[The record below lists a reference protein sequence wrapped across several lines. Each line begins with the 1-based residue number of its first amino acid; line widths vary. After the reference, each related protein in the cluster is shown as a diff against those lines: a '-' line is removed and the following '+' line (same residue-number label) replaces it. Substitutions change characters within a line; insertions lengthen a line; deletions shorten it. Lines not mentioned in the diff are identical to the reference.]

1 MSLSERG
8 GNLGKGRYSQPGAR
22 NVTVKTTV
30 GGVRSAD
37 VSSSKQNACAA
48 KKRSVAGTKRRK
60 SKASTTFFFVA
71 LLPLV
76 RRSSLRA
83 PNHDGTVVESAA
95 HCCSQRDG
103 ERAHER
109 RQREQHQGA
118 ARRTSRGESAE
129 LQVSREGGGAAEFCV
144 LRAPALLHVRALRSR
159 YPRAPLLCI
168 PCLVRRH
175 HGSLRLMPHA
185 DHSPCGSCTSGS
197 PSCASPTRDT
207 ALSTSSLV
215 AARRLAAQR
224 PCARKVACTR
234 GLPRSPHASGQQDS
248 MYACV
253 SLCLCARRLSTTVRT
268 SKRHSVTF
276 CGTQQHK
283 RQPLRQ
289 IPYSSACTCR

>member
-8 GNLGKGRYSQPGAR
+8 GNLDKGRYSQPGAR

-37 VSSSKQNACAA
+37 VCSSKQNACAQQT
-48 KKRSVAGTKRRK
+48 RSVAGTKRK
-60 SKASTTFFFVA
+60 SKSDDGLPRGCPPAPRSSFVA
-71 LLPLV
+71 VCPQ
-76 RRSSLRA
+76 SC
-83 PNHDGTVVESAA
+83 GTVVESAA

-215 AARRLAAQR
+215 AARRLAAQG
-224 PCARKVACTR
+224 PCARMVACTR

-253 SLCLCARRLSTTVRT
+253 SLCLCAPSTAVRT

>member
-1 MSLSERG
+1 MRKRG
-8 GNLGKGRYSQPGAR
+8 GSLDNGRYRQPDAR

-37 VSSSKQNACAA
+37 VRSSKQNACAA
-48 KKRSVAGTKRRK
+48 KKSVAGTKRRK

-83 PNHDGTVVESAA
+83 PNHDGAVVESVD
-95 HCCSQRDG
+95 HCCSHRDG

-109 RQREQHQGA
+109 RQREQHQ
-118 ARRTSRGESAE
+118 
-129 LQVSREGGGAAEFCV
+129 V
-144 LRAPALLHVRALRSR
+144 LRAALLEVRAPSFKLRWKGAEQLSSACCACLRSCTSVHFAHVT
-159 YPRAPLLCI
+159 PAPPSSASRAWFAGTT
-168 PCLVRRH
+168 
-175 HGSLRLMPHA
+175 GSLRLMPRA
-185 DHSPCGSCTSGS
+185 DHTQPLRFMHFGLAVLCLPDARHGALHLLPRGRTPSGS
-197 PSCASPTRDT
+197 SGSLRSQGCLYPRA
-207 ALSTSSLV
+207 SSL
-215 AARRLAAQR
+215 AARIWSTGQYVCVCVTVSV
-224 PCARKVACTR
+224 CA
-234 GLPRSPHASGQQDS
+234 P
-248 MYACV
+248 
-253 SLCLCARRLSTTVRT
+253 STAVRT

>member
-1 MSLSERG
+1 MCVRRG
-8 GNLGKGRYSQPGAR
+8 RMHAQ
-22 NVTVKTTV
+22 
-30 GGVRSAD
+30 
-37 VSSSKQNACAA
+37 Q
-48 KKRSVAGTKRRK
+48 KRSVAGTKRRK

-76 RRSSLRA
+76 RRSSLCA

-129 LQVSREGGGAAEFCV
+129 LQASREGGGAAEFCV

-159 YPRAPLLCI
+159 YLAPPSSASRAWFAGTT
-168 PCLVRRH
+168 
-175 HGSLRLMPHA
+175 GSLRLMPRA

-215 AARRLAAQR
+215 AARRLAAQG
-224 PCARKVACTR
+224 PCARMVACTR
-234 GLPRSPHASGQQDS
+234 GLPRSLAARIWSTGQ
-248 MYACV
+248 YVCV
-253 SLCLCARRLSTTVRT
+253 CVTDCVCVPSTTVRT

-289 IPYSSACTCR
+289 IPYSSACTYV

>member
-1 MSLSERG
+1 M
-8 GNLGKGRYSQPGAR
+8 
-22 NVTVKTTV
+22 
-30 GGVRSAD
+30 RS
-37 VSSSKQNACAA
+37 

-109 RQREQHQGA
+109 RHATARA
-118 ARRTSRGESAE
+118 TSSAVRRTSRGESAK
-129 LQVSREGGGAAEFCV
+129 LQVLREGGRATEFCV
-144 LRAPALLHVRALRSR
+144 LRVPALLHLRALRSR

-175 HGSLRLMPHA
+175 HGVAEA
-185 DHSPCGSCTSGS
+185 D
-197 PSCASPTRDT
+197 
-207 ALSTSSLV
+207 
-215 AARRLAAQR
+215 AARRPHTAPAVHALRARR
-224 PCARKVACTR
+224 PVPPRRATR
-234 GLPRSPHASGQQDS
+234 RSPPPPSWPHAVWQLSVLALARLLVPEGFLARRTHLSGQQDS
-248 MYACV
+248 MYACE
-253 SLCLCARRLSTTVRT
+253 SLCLCRPSTAVRT

-289 IPYSSACTCR
+289 IPYSSACTCRPN

>member
-1 MSLSERG
+1 MC
-8 GNLGKGRYSQPGAR
+8 
-22 NVTVKTTV
+22 
-30 GGVRSAD
+30 
-37 VSSSKQNACAA
+37 SSKQNACAA

-76 RRSSLRA
+76 RRSSLCA

-129 LQVSREGGGAAEFCV
+129 LQASREGCGAAEFCV
-144 LRAPALLHVRALRSR
+144 LRAPTLLHVRALRSR
-159 YPRAPLLCI
+159 YLAPPSSASRAWFAGTT
-168 PCLVRRH
+168 
-175 HGSLRLMPHA
+175 GSLRLMPRA
-185 DHSPCGSCTSGS
+185 DHTQPLRFMHFGLAVLCLPDARHGALHLLPRGRTPSGS
-197 PSCASPTRDT
+197 SASLRSHGCLYPR
-207 ALSTSSLV
+207 ASSL
-215 AARRLAAQR
+215 AARIWSTGQYV
-224 PCARKVACTR
+224 CVCVAVSVCT
-234 GLPRSPHASGQQDS
+234 P
-248 MYACV
+248 
-253 SLCLCARRLSTTVRT
+253 STAVRT

-283 RQPLRQ
+283 
-289 IPYSSACTCR
+289 

>member
-1 MSLSERG
+1 
-8 GNLGKGRYSQPGAR
+8 
-22 NVTVKTTV
+22 
-30 GGVRSAD
+30 
-37 VSSSKQNACAA
+37 
-48 KKRSVAGTKRRK
+48 
-60 SKASTTFFFVA
+60 
-71 LLPLV
+71 
-76 RRSSLRA
+76 
-83 PNHDGTVVESAA
+83 
-95 HCCSQRDG
+95 
-103 ERAHER
+103 
-109 RQREQHQGA
+109 
-118 ARRTSRGESAE
+118 
-129 LQVSREGGGAAEFCV
+129 V

-215 AARRLAAQR
+215 AARRLAAQG
-224 PCARKVACTR
+224 PCARMVACTR

-253 SLCLCARRLSTTVRT
+253 SLCLCAPSTAVRT

-289 IPYSSACTCR
+289 IPYSSACTCRYIELKPMLKPHPRGCGGAGSVPCEKSTDQHGGACTLAADEEVNFLSDRCGTAQQKGSLVL